1 MITPTIG
8 RIVWFWNVHP
18 LRLEQPE
25 AAIIAY
31 VHSDTCVNLGVFRD
45 NGNCTGFGSV
55 TLWHG
60 EGEPPAGAYCEWMP
74 YQKGQAAK
82 TEALEVKLGA
92 TEHAQ
97 AVAKLLAEQE
107 PRTA

>member
-8 RIVWFWNVHP
+8 RIVWFWNSP
-18 LRLEQPE
+18 QLRTLQPE

-31 VHSDTCVNLGVFRD
+31 VHNDAMVNLGVFRD
-45 NGNCTGFGSV
+45 NGNCSGFTSV
-55 TLWHG
+55 ELWHG

-82 TEALEVKLGA
+82 NDALELA
-92 TEHAQ
+92 AAARAQ
-97 AVAKLLAEQE
+97 GQ
-107 PRTA
+107 TGY